1 MKHRHGCK
9 IRGMQ
14 IRLRCAPSSEGCV
27 SAAPIVPLT
36 ACGGRTS
43 FCVFVQLL
51 VSSNEGEIVKPGA
64 FKAVFDEGM
73 PDWQRSF
80 DKGKLFVHFNVKF
93 PEPGDIADADV
104 SVLEKVLGP
113 RPALSVDM
121 DNCEEV
127 SAMDVDMEQ
136 EMRRQQQQQQQQ
148 SYDDDDDHPGG
159 QQRVQCAQQ

>member
-1 MKHRHGCK
+1 VILVLQQKEHATFKRKGNDLFVEK
-9 IRGMQ
+9 EI
-14 IRLRCAPSSEGCV
+14 S
-27 SAAPIVPLT
+27 LT
-36 ACGGRTS
+36 EALCGYQFVIQHLDGR
-43 FCVFVQLL
+43 QLL

-93 PEPGDIADADV
+93 PEPGDIGDDDV
-104 SVLEKVLGP
+104 SVLEKVLGA
-113 RPALSVDM
+113 RPAPSVDM

-136 EMRRQQQQQQQQ
+136 EMRRQQQKQQE
-148 SYDDDDDHPGG
+148 SYDDDDDQHGG